1 MQLRLN
7 IINLKIN
14 IIMKKF
20 EEYLVKR
27 IDKNK
32 SYDWISQ

>member
-32 SYDWISQ
+32 NLSVLFE